1 MSVTER
7 QRHELHEWA
16 KRVGD
21 QEVAATLMELLPPVG
36 WADVATKRD
45 LGHLEAQLRS
55 EMSVLRHELSG
66 VRSDLQVEIAGLR
79 AELRTGMAEVRSEM
93 AELRSDVQISMS
105 SVEARLHRD
114 LRVQLFG
121 VVGSIWAALGVALT
135 VLGR

>member
-16 KRVGD
+16 KRVGNE
-21 QEVAATLMELLPPVG
+21 EVAATLMELLPPVG

-45 LGHLEAQLRS
+45 LDHLGSQ
-55 EMSVLRHELSG
+55 
-66 VRSDLQVEIAGLR
+66 LR
-79 AELRTGMAEVRSEM
+79 AELSEVRSE
-93 AELRSDVQISMS
+93 LRVEMSGLRADVQRELGDVRSSISS
-105 SVEARLHRD
+105 LEARLHRD

-121 VVGSIWAALGVALT
+121 VIGSIWAALGVAVT